1 MRERASRTRARTRS
15 GTPAAR
21 PAVRRTSGRR
31 RKPTRE
37 YAAEIYRRLVEA
49 YPDPRTALHHRNPYE
64 LLVATMLS
72 AQCTDVRVNIVTPGF
87 FARFPSPADLAGAT
101 VSEVEPLIDTV
112 TFFHNKARHLVGMAR
127 ALLAEHGGQVPRT
140 MAELTALPG
149 VGRKTANVV
158 LGNAFDVNEGIV
170 VDTHVA
176 RVSGRLGLTTATDP
190 VKIERDLIPL
200 FPVAQWT
207 PLSHLFIEHGR
218 RICIARTPRC
228 AACVL
233 SDICPSSRV

>member
-1 MRERASRTRARTRS
+1 
-15 GTPAAR
+15 
-21 PAVRRTSGRR
+21 VRRTSGRR

-49 YPDPRTALHHRNPYE
+49 HPDPRTALHHRNPYE

>member
-15 GTPAAR
+15 GTPTAR